1 MSLKLSILGWSALN
15 LRCPDH
21 QISLCPKNSQAPY
34 KVTLIQMPNGTGK
47 TTTLN
52 LLRAT
57 LSGSAKQWTPE
68 QIMEFR
74 NNNNSAASGSF
85 IVKLSLDDKL
95 LTFELN
101 FDFNREKAS
110 YRTTYGSAGIKD
122 GFSPPPSI
130 KKFLNPEF
138 VSLFVFNGELA
149 RNLLDSRQTRAR
161 DAIDSLFQL
170 SLLED
175 ISSKFQQNWENHTKN
190 TGFKT
195 EQALKQRTN
204 KLKDLK
210 ERKKEIE
217 ARKKEL
223 HLRKSYL
230 NTEIQKAEQEYNI
243 AFNKDKDLGAQ
254 LKKLQHSFTGAE
266 KTVSQELQQTIEQM
280 RSPEKLFA
288 DFGRSLLNLK
298 NNLDSLKLPSST
310 SQEFFKELSRANKC
324 VCNRDIDDQAS
335 KAILERAS
343 QYLGEDE
350 VGVLNSI
357 KSDIANYC
365 DRNSTKLD
373 RELKENLERLGNYIR
388 LKDNLKTE
396 ISATEKQRFEQ
407 GDSELESKQ
416 QRLREFKH
424 QLEACEAKL
433 KEIERSPLSNP
444 SDDTKCLKELENL
457 IKKAE
462 DDVAEATNT
471 ITLKNKTEIVRQIL
485 TQSRKQAR
493 EKLRKFVIDE
503 TNQRISQLL
512 TRNRVILE
520 DIQDSLQLKNRKG
533 ASEGQTL
540 SVSYAF
546 LATLFSQS
554 TYQLPFIVDSP
565 AISLD
570 LNVRTEVAG
579 LVPSLSEQFLAF
591 TISSERQGFVSTLD
605 RAANHEVKYLTLFRQ
620 TSEME
625 HIWQDLDTSIV
636 TETTDGVL
644 IEGKEFFEQ
653 FDLDDEV

>member
-21 QISLCPKNSQAPY
+21 QISLCPENSQTPY

-47 TTTLN
+47 TTTLD

-74 NNNNSAASGSF
+74 NNNNSDASGSF
-85 IVKLSLDDKL
+85 VVRLALDDKL

-101 FDFNREKAS
+101 FDFKRKKTS

-138 VSLFVFNGELA
+138 VNLFVFNGELA
-149 RNLLDSRQTRAR
+149 RNLLDSKQTRAR

-170 SLLED
+170 SLLEE
-175 ISSKFQQNWENHTKN
+175 ISNEFQQNWENHTKN

-217 ARKKEL
+217 AKKKEL

-230 NTEIQKAEQEYNI
+230 STKIQKAEQEYNI
-243 AFNKDKDLGAQ
+243 AFNKDKDLGAR
-254 LKKLQHSFTGAE
+254 LKKLQHDLTSTE
-266 KTVSQELQQTIEQM
+266 KTVSLELQQTIEQM
-280 RSPEKLFA
+280 RNPQKLFA
-288 DFGRSLLNLK
+288 DFSISLLNLK
-298 NNLDSLKLPSST
+298 DNLDSLKLPSST

-324 VCNRDIDDQAS
+324 VCNRDIDDNAS

-365 DRNSTKLD
+365 DRNTIKSYQ
-373 RELKENLERLGNYIR
+373 ELEENLEQLGDSIKRRGIIN
-388 LKDNLKTE
+388 TE

-416 QRLREFKH
+416 QRLEKFKH
-424 QLEACEAKL
+424 QLETCEAEL
-433 KEIERSPLSNP
+433 KEIERSPLRNP
-444 SDDTKCLKELENL
+444 SDDTKCLKELKNL

-471 ITLKNKTEIVRQIL
+471 ITLKKKTEIVREIL

-493 EKLRKFVIDE
+493 EKLRKFVLDE
-503 TNQRISQLL
+503 TNQRICQLL
-512 TRNRVILE
+512 TRNPVILE

-546 LATLFSQS
+546 LATLFNQS

-591 TISSERQGFVSTLD
+591 TISSERQGFVSTLYQ
-605 RAANHEVKYLTLFRQ
+605 AANKEVNYLTLFRQ

-625 HIWQDLDTSIV
+625 HIWQYLDTSIV
-636 TETTDGVL
+636 TKTSDGVL
-644 IEGKEFFEQ
+644 VEGKEFFEQ

>member
-1 MSLKLSILGWSALN
+1 MSLKLSILAWSASN

-21 QISLCPKNSQAPY
+21 QIFLCPENSKTPY

-47 TTTLN
+47 TTTLD

-68 QIMEFR
+68 QITAFR
-74 NNNNSAASGSF
+74 SNNSASLGSF
-85 IVKLSLDDKL
+85 VIKLSLDDKL

-101 FDFNREKAS
+101 FDFAQEKAS
-110 YRTTYGSAGIKD
+110 YRTTYGSGIKD

-149 RNLLDSRQTRAR
+149 RNLLDSKQTRAR

-170 SLLED
+170 PLLED
-175 ISSKFQQNWENHTKN
+175 VSNEFQQNWENHTKN

-195 EQALKQRTN
+195 EQALKQRN
-204 KLKDLK
+204 KKLKDLK
-210 ERKKEIE
+210 ERKKAIE
-217 ARKKEL
+217 AKKKEL
-223 HLRKSYL
+223 HLQKSYL
-230 NTEIQKAEQEYNI
+230 STEIQKAEQEYNI

-254 LKKLQHSFTGAE
+254 LKKLQHDFTSAE
-266 KTVSQELQQTIEQM
+266 KTVSLELQQTIEQM
-280 RSPEKLFA
+280 RSPQKLFA
-288 DFGRSLLNLK
+288 DFGTSLLNLK

-324 VCNRDIDDQAS
+324 VCNRPIDDEAS

-365 DRNSTKLD
+365 DRNTTKSYQ
-373 RELKENLERLGNYIR
+373 ELEENLKR
-388 LKDNLKTE
+388 LKDSIRLRDNLNTE

-416 QRLREFKH
+416 QRLKELKH
-424 QLEACEAKL
+424 RFETCETKL
-433 KEIERSPLSNP
+433 KEIERYPISNP
-444 SDDTKCLKELENL
+444 SDDTKCLKELKNL

-462 DDVAEATNT
+462 YDVAEATNT
-471 ITLKNKTEIVRQIL
+471 ITLKNKTEIVRDIL
-485 TQSRKQAR
+485 AKSRKQAR
-493 EKLRKFVIDE
+493 EKLRKFVVNE
-503 TNQRISQLL
+503 TNQRISQIL
-512 TRNRVILE
+512 TRNPVILE

-546 LATLFSQS
+546 LATLFNQS
-554 TYQLPFIVDSP
+554 TYQLPFVVDSP

-570 LNVRTEVAG
+570 LNVRTEVAD

-605 RAANHEVKYLTLFRQ
+605 RAANQEVKYLTLFRQ

-636 TETTDGVL
+636 SKTTDGVL
-644 IEGKEFFEQ
+644 VEGKEFFEQ